1 MTESKIDSF
10 NIEPLVFEI
19 ENVIKNGLKVI
30 LKDYIERH
38 DLLEKTHKQIM
49 KLPSVMNEINKSC
62 DSDDHDSVEDKP
74 IFFSISD
81 MTRDLVKKE
90 ISYVEDKL
98 DRIEKKYE
106 SISPLISKILD
117 KLESINDEVKV
128 LKENPRDNI
137 KIVQMEHEKPYISNI
152 IKPSIVSACENEN
165 IKFEIN
171 EDNCE
176 ESDEEED
183 VNPHFITC
191 STITLTKSEPI
202 EIKKEKDDT
211 DSEEE
216 DEVEVVKPVKVKKE
230 VIVIEEDEE
239 EDENEDED
247 EDEDEDEEEEEE
259 EDEDEDEDETE
270 ELSVGEELGEHIE
283 TVKES
288 KEEEVD
294 VQEAD
299 EEDEVETEASDEEE
313 EEKVEPTPAP
323 TKVEEE
329 EEEELEIITI
339 DDVDYC
345 TNDVENGFIWEL
357 NEDGEQG
364 DKIGYLKEG
373 EPFFYADEN

>member
-19 ENVIKNGLKVI
+19 ENVIKNGLKVL
-30 LKDYIERH
+30 LKDYIDRH

-49 KLPSVMNEINKSC
+49 KLPSVMNEINKGCES
-62 DSDDHDSVEDKP
+62 DSDSGDDGVEDKSM
-74 IFFSISD
+74 FVSISD

-90 ISYVEDKL
+90 ISHVESKL

-137 KIVQMEHEKPYISNI
+137 KVVHMDQEKPYISNI

-171 EDNCE
+171 ED
-176 ESDEEED
+176 ESD
-183 VNPHFITC
+183 
-191 STITLTKSEPI
+191 
-202 EIKKEKDDT
+202 
-211 DSEEE
+211 DSEE
-216 DEVEVVKPVKVKKE
+216 DDVVEIVEPVKVKKE
-230 VIVIEEDEE
+230 VIVIKEEEDDEE
-239 EDENEDED
+239 EEV
-247 EDEDEDEEEEEE
+247 EEEEEE
-259 EDEDEDEDETE
+259 EEVAEEEEYTE
-270 ELSVGEELGEHIE
+270 EEIAYNKIDDVMFNKKCLN
-283 TVKES
+283 TDMKKNVKL
-288 KEEEVD
+288 V
-294 VQEAD
+294 

-313 EEKVEPTPAP
+313 EEEEEEQEEEEEEVVVPVP

-329 EEEELEIITI
+329 DGELEIITI
-339 DDVDYC
+339 DDIDYC
-345 TNDVENGFIWEL
+345 TNNEENGFIWEL

-364 DKIGYLKEG
+364 DKIGYLKDG
-373 EPFFYADEN
+373 EPFFYADEK